1 MGSKQ
6 KRASIST
13 HNRTQARVKIFKR
26 VLLIDF
32 YFHQKIYKM
41 RKEITAKNLWEK
53 LFCFFFFCSVF
64 IWKNLL
70 PPPAPNFSFS
80 LFLLA
85 I

>member
-13 HNRTQARVKIFKR
+13 HNRTQARVKNFKR

-41 RKEITAKNLWEK
+41 RKEITAQKICGKN
-53 LFCFFFFCSVF
+53 FSVFFFCSVF